1 MDFDLMEP
9 LSYDDGEDEE
19 NVKSGRKRFGTVNI
33 EETSRSSK
41 RQRCQDVKS
50 YKYGTVEITEIEDV
64 VVEDEGDGSS
74 NVQVSESDL
83 RSQFNGDG
91 EKAGTSR
98 SAMGASVKRNLS
110 MSSSSFRGAS
120 TSSSSTIRDIPL
132 EEEAPTVRY
141 RRVLKRIPND
151 IPYLPLTCEDG
162 SRLYLRLKPTDSL
175 EDTSKLGTTSSRFN
189 ILPGWNDIK
198 NEARILKDK
207 FHKEL
212 AKTVERDVVSRPVD
226 ENNENEDSKVPDSLW
241 VEKYKPRSFLDL
253 LSQED
258 VNRALLH
265 WVKLWDKSVFG
276 VDYLAKVKATRE
288 KYAKLEAQE
297 KEKNE
302 KYHKKSYLPLNEE
315 YDEGGRPNIKV
326 ALLAGDPGLGKT
338 TCAHIIA
345 RHAGYNVREINASDD
360 RSIQAF
366 RKFIDDT
373 TQSRS
378 EIFQDGR
385 PNCLII
391 DEIDGAQT
399 DSVNVLV
406 ELVTGNATESGKKKI
421 KKVLRRP
428 IICICN
434 DLYATSLK
442 ILKKYAFVIQFPQ
455 IGVPRLI
462 DRLNEVSDREKLFLD
477 SKTLQNLCHKSEC
490 DIRSCLSTLQFLKRK
505 RCSPQDAL
513 FAQVGMKDKSKGI
526 FAVWNDIFTLPEEK
540 KYHDIHDPIKP
551 EFRFRNILKTVQN
564 FGEYQKLMGGVFENY
579 LNVKY
584 RDSYMQT
591 VIEGL
596 EWTTWFEDI
605 REYVERTQ
613 TYGMFGYLPM
623 YFVMSHFLY
632 ARRDMSR
639 IVFPNYELVLKLNKI
654 QSAIKTQITETSIA
668 TARFLDPYMLI
679 TDVYPALLSIIQP
692 GTIRP
697 VPTQIWTDKEREIL
711 QNVVELMLTFNIS
724 YTQTKNPE
732 TGAYAFVLE
741 PDLADM
747 VKFKLQESVVSKK
760 PFPYAIKQLVSREID
775 TEKLRRN
782 DTVPDVVQKETF
794 KLPETPKSNV
804 GSTPKSKALET
815 LNKTMVSVARD
826 FFGRPIL
833 AAAET
838 SPEAE
843 AKKKSAAAVYFRF
856 KEGFSNAVR
865 RYIKIR
871 DLA

>member
-1 MDFDLMEP
+1 MDFELMET
-9 LSYDDGEDEE
+9 LSYDGGDDEE
-19 NVKSGRKRFGTVNI
+19 DVKSGRKRFGTVQV
-33 EETSRSSK
+33 EDTSRSSK
-41 RQRCQDVKS
+41 RQRVDASKSRNNETSGLVTIVELDDV
-50 YKYGTVEITEIEDV
+50 
-64 VVEDEGDGSS
+64 DGSS
-74 NVQVSESDL
+74 QVSGSEGQS
-83 RSQFNGDG
+83 NGTGKVG
-91 EKAGTSR
+91 EIRREDIGAAG
-98 SAMGASVKRNLS
+98 VKRNLS
-110 MSSSSFRGAS
+110 LSSNSFRSSA
-120 TSSSSTIRDIPL
+120 TSSAEIPDTTNL
-132 EEEAPTVRY
+132 EQEVPSVRY
-141 RRVLKRIPND
+141 RRVLKRIPTD

-162 SRLYLRLKPTDSL
+162 SRLYLRYKPADSG
-175 EDTSKLGTTSSRFN
+175 EDTTKTIMSTSSKNDF
-189 ILPGWNDIK
+189 IHGWNDIK
-198 NEARILKDK
+198 NEAKILQEK
-207 FHKEL
+207 FKKEPP
-212 AKTVERDVVSRPVD
+212 KTVEKDVILPRSVD
-226 ENNENEDSKVPDSLW
+226 GNKENESPSVPDSLW

-253 LSQED
+253 LSQEG

-302 KYHKKSYLPLNEE
+302 KFQRKTYFPLNEE

-345 RHAGYNVREINASDD
+345 KHAGYNVREVNASDD
-360 RSIQAF
+360 RSVQVF

-406 ELVTGNATESGKKKI
+406 ELVTGNATESGKKKA
-421 KKVLRRP
+421 KKILRRP
-428 IICICN
+428 VICICN
-434 DLYATSLK
+434 DLYSTSLK
-442 ILKKYAFVIQFPQ
+442 LLRKHAFIIQFPQ
-455 IGVPRLI
+455 ISVPRLI

-526 FAVWNDIFTLPEEK
+526 FAVWNDIFNLPEEK
-540 KYHDIHDPIKP
+540 KYHDTHDPSRP
-551 EFRFRNILKTVQN
+551 EFRFRNILQTVQS

-591 VIEGL
+591 VIDGL

-613 TYGMFGYLPM
+613 TYGMYGYMPM

-632 ARRDMSR
+632 ARKDMSR
-639 IVFPNYELVLKLNKI
+639 IVFPNHELTTKLAKI
-654 QSAIKTQITETSIA
+654 QNTVKSQINETSIA
-668 TARFLDPYMLI
+668 SARFLDQHMLV
-679 TDVYPALLSIIQP
+679 TEVYPAILSIIQP

-697 VPTQIWTDKEREIL
+697 VPTQIWTDRERETL
-711 QNVVELMLTFNIS
+711 KNVVEVMLTYNIC

-747 VKFKLQESVVSKK
+747 VTFKQQELVVSKK
-760 PFPYAIKQLVSREID
+760 PFPYAIKQLVAREID

-782 DTVPDVVQKETF
+782 DTVPDVVQRETF
-794 KLPETPKSNV
+794 KLPETPKSNA
-804 GSTPKSKALET
+804 GSTPKSKALEV

-826 FFGRPIL
+826 FFGRPIISEP
-833 AAAET
+833 ET
-838 SPEAE
+838 APEAE
-843 AKKKSAAAVYFRF
+843 AKRKSAAAVYFRF
-856 KEGFSNAVR
+856 KEGYSNAVR